1 MPAPQRQGLQRR
13 HLRGDSAECSRP
25 AIGATSL
32 LQLGPAQDQSA
43 SDLFGSIRLFGGVC
57 GGFRPASGLCGEA
70 PPLSVQLH
78 QMDRCLGGAVLFSP
92 QVRSELLMW
101 VLKLMKFIDDVR
113 LLAQVLRGTATA
125 QATGTRA
132 AL

>member
-1 MPAPQRQGLQRR
+1 
-13 HLRGDSAECSRP
+13 
-25 AIGATSL
+25 
-32 LQLGPAQDQSA
+32 
-43 SDLFGSIRLFGGVC
+43 
-57 GGFRPASGLCGEA
+57 
-70 PPLSVQLH
+70 
-78 QMDRCLGGAVLFSP
+78 
-92 QVRSELLMW
+92 MW